1 MSWDNAR
8 DYSWESCP
16 GSEEFSQQVDVCLR
30 KELNLFIFG
39 STRKQAQLLKSCFLD
54 IKDELSKAG
63 KGKKSSG
70 IFNGCYLGTKW
81 PVDFF
86 QKDKEVKRK
95 RLKFTL
101 FGALHF
107 PRAIFKG
114 LASHRKFHHPKLTL
128 LLFSMSQRG
137 SPGVKGQN
145 SILILGLGFGEGD
158 AGIPSQRPCHLAKR
172 ERGS

>member
-1 MSWDNAR
+1 MSKEGV
-8 DYSWESCP
+8 ESFHLWL
-16 GSEEFSQQVDVCLR
+16 G
-30 KELNLFIFG
+30 
-39 STRKQAQLLKSCFLD
+39 TRPNKQAQLLKSCFLD

-63 KGKKSSG
+63 KSKKSSG

-86 QKDKEVKRK
+86 QKDTEVKKK

-114 LASHRKFHHPKLTL
+114 LASHKKFHHPKLTL

-137 SPGVKGQN
+137 SPGVKG
-145 SILILGLGFGEGD
+145 
-158 AGIPSQRPCHLAKR
+158 
-172 ERGS
+172 